1 MKYLWVILLFLVLT
15 AQTKAQTKTYK
26 NLAFEGGGLRGL
38 VYAGVI
44 EVLEQK
50 GYMKNIKKVAGTSVG
65 AITALMV
72 SLDYNSQEISTIVSD
87 TKFQQF
93 NDGEYIFAGGIH
105 RMNTHYGWYQHGK
118 FVKWLD
124 KIISD
129 KTGNEDI
136 TFLELHNEGFKDLYV
151 TATCLT
157 KQKLVVFSYEN
168 YPNMRVKDAVQTSMS
183 IPLYF
188 EAVFMDSTGTIYE
201 KQSDSLALDVMVDGG
216 VLGNFPI
223 FVFDSTAVDSL
234 GETIRFPNYETLGIR
249 IDSDSQIKNDSTNQ
263 ELAPIPINN
272 LVDYFSAFYI
282 LVIEELNRQKLIPQD
297 WDRTISVSSVGIG
310 PRIKKLS
317 KVQKD
322 RLIES
327 GRRSTAVYLEKK
339 KRLDT
344 E

>member
-1 MKYLWVILLFLVLT
+1 MKYFGIIFLLLFLSPQAN
-15 AQTKAQTKTYK
+15 AQNKTYK
-26 NLAFEGGGLRGL
+26 NLVFEGGGLRGL

-44 EVLEQK
+44 EVLEK
-50 GYMKNIKKVAGTSVG
+50 EGYMKDIEKVAGTSVG

-72 SLDYNSQEISTIVSD
+72 SLNYNSKEIDEIVSD

-118 FVKWLD
+118 FAKWLD
-124 KIISD
+124 KIIIN
-129 KTGNEDI
+129 KTGNANI

-151 TATCLT
+151 TATSLT
-157 KQKLVVFSYEN
+157 QQKLVVFSYEN

-201 KQSDSLALDVMVDGG
+201 KQVDSIPMDVMVDGG
-216 VLGNFPI
+216 DLGNFPI
-223 FVFDSTAVDSL
+223 FVFDSTATDSL

-249 IDSDSQIKNDSTNQ
+249 IDSENQIKNDSTNK
-263 ELAPIPINN
+263 ELAPIAINS

-282 LVIEELNRQKLIPQD
+282 LVIEKLNRQKLIPQD

-310 PRIKKLS
+310 QRIKKLT

-322 RLIES
+322 MLVES
-327 GRRSTAVYLEKK
+327 GRRSTRAFLEKK
-339 KRLDT
+339 K
-344 E
+344 